1 MAELWMPEA
10 EHYDLGD
17 HAPTDRQ
24 FAPRAVAHITMDRKA
39 SEAKPEPH
47 VSFGRLLTYFTGNG
61 RGSAPH
67 ILWDPF
73 TGQLAQFYPADSRSK
88 SVADEAGGTRTN
100 RAGKVVLQIEAVFF
114 PHTIFEG
121 KSYARLVDT
130 PCKGWEDLH
139 RWVKSH
145 GVPDVW
151 PMGRPTSFTPHRSE
165 TTWEK
170 KGGWYAHAQVPEN
183 DHTDPGSW
191 PVFKRSVKPTKPR
204 PAKPA
209 KPAKPAP
216 TAPAFPGRQFFILGA
231 TSKHALQLQ
240 QWLQKG
246 NWGPKYQV
254 GPSKTMTEKDIEKVA
269 ALQAHY
275 ADRLGPADGLCGP
288 LTWRYA
294 FEVATGLRKR

>member
-1 MAELWMPEA
+1 MADLWMPEA

-24 FAPRAVAHITMDRKA
+24 FPPKAVAHITMDRKA
-39 SEAKPEPH
+39 SEAKPVPH
-47 VSFGRLLTYFTGNG
+47 VSFGRLLSYFTGAG
-61 RGSAPH
+61 RAAAPH

-73 TGQLAQFYPADSRSK
+73 TGQLAQFYPANSRSK
-88 SVADEAGGTRTN
+88 SVADAAGGTRTN

-114 PHTIFEG
+114 PHTIFDG
-121 KSYARLVDT
+121 RAYARLVDT
-130 PCKGWEDLH
+130 PCKNWDVLH

-151 PMGRPTSFTPHRSE
+151 PMGRPTSFTSHRSE
-165 TTWEK
+165 TTWAK
-170 KGGWYAHAQVPEN
+170 KGGWYAHAHVPEN

-191 PVFKRSVKPTKPR
+191 PVFKRTTKPS
-204 PAKPA
+204 KPS

-216 TAPAFPGRQFFILGA
+216 AAPPFPGRQFFILGA
-231 TSKHALQLQ
+231 TNKHAEQLQ
-240 QWLQKG
+240 KWLHAG
-246 NWGPKYQV
+246 DWGPKYQV
-254 GPSKTMTEKDIEKVA
+254 GPSQTMTQKDLQKVA

-275 ADRLGPADGLCGP
+275 ADKLGPADGLCGP
-288 LTWRYA
+288 LTWKYA